1 MNESA
6 EQSAGW
12 KLDAF
17 LRSDLL
23 PHLLGLIQAFP
34 SLRPLFPQILQV
46 RVVIDAN
53 IVQGELRWRLKSR
66 KRKDARSALQEV
78 LACGILVAYAPHFL
92 EEEIIEH
99 APRIAAETRRT
110 LEEVLLEWEDLRAHI
125 FFYTAQ
131 AKAEIDVS
139 RADPDDVPYIDTM
152 EQIAAQAIYTRDRD
166 FLRTTTP
173 VILITIEDVLQR
185 YARASAVRIG
195 VIIGSSVSVGF
206 GLEALIALGA
216 FLRKLIQA
224 ARRLPPTA
232 QVLILGAITAAV
244 VHPKSRAKLL
254 QLWDSLNR
262 NLKPAVWE
270 AVVEGMYQ
278 FVEATSITQESYQAV
293 QNILPPSRRRPLIMH
308 VRAVCLAAR
317 KPLAL
322 DEIVMLVI
330 ANGYKPRSD
339 RPHGYLLAKLRA
351 DERFRE
357 TESGWI
363 IEVSRP

>member
-152 EQIAAQAIYTRDRD
+152 EQIASQAIYTRDRD
-166 FLRTTTP
+166 F
-173 VILITIEDVLQR
+173 V
-185 YARASAVRIG
+185 
-195 VIIGSSVSVGF
+195 
-206 GLEALIALGA
+206 
-216 FLRKLIQA
+216 
-224 ARRLPPTA
+224 
-232 QVLILGAITAAV
+232 
-244 VHPKSRAKLL
+244 
-254 QLWDSLNR
+254 
-262 NLKPAVWE
+262 
-270 AVVEGMYQ
+270 
-278 FVEATSITQESYQAV
+278 
-293 QNILPPSRRRPLIMH
+293 
-308 VRAVCLAAR
+308 
-317 KPLAL
+317 
-322 DEIVMLVI
+322 
-330 ANGYKPRSD
+330 
-339 RPHGYLLAKLRA
+339 
-351 DERFRE
+351 
-357 TESGWI
+357 
-363 IEVSRP
+363 